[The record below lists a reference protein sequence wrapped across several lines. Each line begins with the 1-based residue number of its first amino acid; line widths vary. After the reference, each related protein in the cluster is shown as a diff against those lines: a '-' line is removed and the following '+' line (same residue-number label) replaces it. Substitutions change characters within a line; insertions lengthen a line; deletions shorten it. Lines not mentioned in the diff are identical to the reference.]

1 MRAAIWAR
9 VSTDRQEVD
18 NQLRELR
25 AYAARRHWE
34 VVKVYEVEASGWTG
48 KQRRDLDGAWED
60 GRQGVYEVLLSWAL
74 DRLTRE
80 GVEATIRE
88 ANRFAR
94 EGLILASYNEPWV
107 EELTG
112 PLRELLLAF
121 HGWMARQ
128 ESARRSERVKAGMAR
143 AREQGRRLGRPVR
156 RPVEQMRR
164 WPEVRDLVLAG
175 TLTRAEG
182 SRRLHVRYRDF
193 LAALNAFRNGDA
205 ADGRSAE
212 FMELS

>member
-1 MRAAIWAR
+1 MMAAIWAR
-9 VSTDRQEVD
+9 VSTDRQEGD
-18 NQLRELR
+18 DQIRELR
-25 AYAARRHWE
+25 ADAARRHWE

-48 KQRRDLDGAWED
+48 KQRRDLDAAWED
-60 GRQGVYEVLLSWAL
+60 GRQGVYEVLLAWAL

-94 EGLILASYNEPWV
+94 EGLILASYNEPW

-143 AREQGRRLGRPVR
+143 ARDQGRRLGRRAR
-156 RPVEQMRR
+156 RPVEQ
-164 WPEVRDLVLAG
+164 
-175 TLTRAEG
+175 
-182 SRRLHVRYRDF
+182 
-193 LAALNAFRNGDA
+193 LAAGPRRGTWSSPA
-205 ADGRSAE
+205 RSPAPRDRGGS
-212 FMELS
+212 MCATATSWRR